1 MTDLTFAVESIR
13 AAQQVSGKPFA
24 IVVAGHNGSGKSTMW
39 YERLAS
45 EFQIPLINADR
56 MMMSTLPEV
65 AADKPLPFWATDLRD
80 NDANWM
86 QVAQSG
92 VQAFV
97 AQAMLRAAPFAMET
111 VFSHWRDLGSGRFES
126 KIDVIED
133 MQNAGYFVLLLFV
146 GLSNAPLSIGRVAT
160 RIAKGGHAVN
170 VDKLEQRFPRTQR
183 AIREARAVAD
193 ATILV
198 DNSRAES
205 EAFTVCRVQQMSQR
219 LYDIRDAGTAPAE
232 ILEWLEIVAPLN

>member
-13 AAQQVSGKPFA
+13 AAQQVSGKSFA

-146 GLSNAPLSIGRVAT
+146 GLSNAPLSNWAGGNTDCERWSCRKRRQARTAFSKNAT
-160 RIAKGGHAVN
+160 RDSRSTSGG
-170 VDKLEQRFPRTQR
+170 R
-183 AIREARAVAD
+183 
-193 ATILV
+193 
-198 DNSRAES
+198 
-205 EAFTVCRVQQMSQR
+205 
-219 LYDIRDAGTAPAE
+219 RDYLGR
-232 ILEWLEIVAPLN
+232 